1 MASDKKITVE
11 VIGRDVEYASNG
23 GGTSKQTKQNNG
35 RINLSALISP
45 LKTDEKEILA
55 DNIITQKAV
64 NDIKGLISNGVTYSL
79 TRRLTLSE
87 DYMAQND
94 MNIAI
99 TGINKVSSLFTAIF
113 AGMKIGGSVGAGV
126 GMVAYVALEGLNAY
140 QRYDQAYIQVNEQ
153 NYETSFQRTR
163 LGLNDNGR
171 GTQN

>member
-23 GGTSKQTKQNNG
+23 GGTSKQAKQNNG

-64 NDIKGLISNGVTYSL
+64 NDIKGLISNGITYSL

-94 MNIAI
+94 MNNVI

-126 GMVAYVALEGLNAY
+126 GMVTYVALEGLNAY